1 MRTMVNQGLIN
12 AALLRYAPGTYEVS
26 SMPQV
31 RAGHIR
37 GDSSMPQVRAGH
49 IRGLIH
55 TQRPKSN
62 KKNIYLT

>member
-37 GDSSMPQVRAGH
+37 G
-49 IRGLIH
+49 LINAALLRYAPG
-55 TQRPKSN
+55 T
-62 KKNIYLT
+62 